1 MTIESRPP
9 QLSRV
14 ASDHTEAA
22 AKATGATSATA
33 DDCLQAYQRELDYLI
48 GSFRRLG
55 VSYPDIEDMLHEVFL
70 VMLARWND
78 YDRARP
84 LRPWLFGIAFR
95 VVASHRRKNTREVPS
110 DSYDAEDQASL
121 PEANVAAKQNRAL
134 LPEALGRVPIER
146 RAILITREVDATPM
160 REIAHQL
167 SIPLFTAYSRLRKA
181 RQELD
186 SALLRLQ
193 NGHQRVW

>member
-22 AKATGATSATA
+22 ATGATSATA

-95 VVASHRRKNTREVPS
+95 VVASHRRKNAREVPS

-121 PEANVAAKQNRAL
+121 PEANVVAKQSRAL
-134 LPEALGRVPIER
+134 LLEALARVPLER
-146 RAILITREVDATPM
+146 RAVLIMREVDETPM

-193 NGHQRVW
+193 NGQQRVW